1 MKRALSLCLALTFAL
16 TLSGVAIAQQQDDD
30 DDDDRDRRVI
40 YRPVTNI
47 DFGEKD
53 IEGVLKRPHIK
64 LLHGDNAPVFDPLM
78 RLRTD
83 FDREI
88 LGSVHEL

>member
-1 MKRALSLCLALTFAL
+1 MKRVLSLCLALTFAL
-16 TLSGVAIAQQQDDD
+16 TLSGLAFAQQQDG
-30 DDDDRDRRVI
+30 DDDRDRRVI

-64 LLHGDNAPVFDPLM
+64 LLHGDTAPVFDPLM

-88 LGSVHEL
+88 LGLVHEL